1 MSSILKVYF
10 QDPLHPLGMWDN
22 PHVST
27 DNFYWRVINGSGAFG
42 PGGFLSRL
50 INDHACDDDAVDDE
64 DKVMCVILTVL
75 Y

>member
-1 MSSILKVYF
+1 MSSTLKVYF
-10 QDPLHPLGMWDN
+10 QDPKHPLGIWDN

-50 INDHACDDDAVDDE
+50 IMLGDE
-64 DKVMCVILTVL
+64 DKVMWVIFTVL

>member
-1 MSSILKVYF
+1 M
-10 QDPLHPLGMWDN
+10 HPLGMWDN

-50 INDHACDDDAVDDE
+50 IML
-64 DKVMCVILTVL
+64 VMMMLLMMRIKLGVYVLLTVL
-75 Y
+75 F

>member
-27 DNFYWRVINGSGAFG
+27 DNFYWRVIDGSGAFG

-50 INDHACDDDAVDDE
+50 IMLVMMMLLLM
-64 DKVMCVILTVL
+64 MCVFLTVF

>member
-1 MSSILKVYF
+1 MSSIQVYF
-10 QDPLHPLGMWDN
+10 QDPMHPLGMWDN

-50 INDHACDDDAVDDE
+50 IML
-64 DKVMCVILTVL
+64 VMMMLLMMRIKLGVYVLLTVL
-75 Y
+75 F